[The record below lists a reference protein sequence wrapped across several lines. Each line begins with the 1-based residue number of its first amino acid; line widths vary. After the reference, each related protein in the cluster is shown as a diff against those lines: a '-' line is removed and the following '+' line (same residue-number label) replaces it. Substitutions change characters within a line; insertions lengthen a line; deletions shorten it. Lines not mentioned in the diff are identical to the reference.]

1 MVAWGEPVDHI
12 PKPCLHSLNI
22 TSCMCLN
29 GQEPHAA
36 NLSSSGH
43 SGIQLKV

>member
-29 GQEPHAA
+29 GPGA